1 MRLVGHRAHAAH
13 HLVHLAPLLHKAI
26 DLGGGHAGTLGD
38 AGATLAVDDGRTQA
52 LLLGHR
58 HDDGL
63 VLVEDALIQVAA
75 HLVERALAAGKHAQN
90 ALHTAHLLDGL
101 HLVEHVVH
109 GKALAQHALGSLELL
124 GIGCLLGFLDN
135 ADDVAHAQDALGHA
149 IGIERLQR
157 IGLLAHAHELDGLA
171 GHLAH
176 RKRAAAT
183 GIAVELGDDHAVK
196 VGALGEGRDN
206 VDDILAGHGIDDHQH
221 LIGLDGLLDVH
232 GLLHHLL
239 VDLQT
244 TGGIDDDHIAQVVD
258 GLLDGALGN
267 IDRVLAV
274 TAEDRHADL
283 STKRGQLVGS
293 GGTVDVARGEQRRAA
308 LLLEQVCQL
317 YSRRGL
323 TGALQAHEHNDVGN
337 AVAKDELA
345 LGGAEHLGEL
355 VEHDLDDVLR
365 RRQRF
370 HDLGGHAALLGLGD
384 KLLDDLK
391 VDVGL
396 E

>member
-1 MRLVGHRAHAAH
+1 M
-13 HLVHLAPLLHKAI
+13 
-26 DLGGGHAGTLGD
+26 
-38 AGATLAVDDGRTQA
+38 
-52 LLLGHR
+52 
-58 HDDGL
+58 
-63 VLVEDALIQVAA
+63 
-75 HLVERALAAGKHAQN
+75 
-90 ALHTAHLLDGL
+90 
-101 HLVEHVVH
+101 
-109 GKALAQHALGSLELL
+109 
-124 GIGCLLGFLDN
+124 
-135 ADDVAHAQDALGHA
+135 
-149 IGIERLQR
+149 
-157 IGLLAHAHELDGLA
+157 
-171 GHLAH
+171 
-176 RKRAAAT
+176 
-183 GIAVELGDDHAVK
+183 
-196 VGALGEGRDN
+196 
-206 VDDILAGHGIDDHQH
+206 
-221 LIGLDGLLDVH
+221 
-232 GLLHHLL
+232 
-239 VDLQT
+239 
-244 TGGIDDDHIAQVVD
+244 VD

-274 TAEDRHADL
+274 TAKDRHADL
-283 STKRGQLVGS
+283 SAKRSQLVGS

-396 E
+396 EQRHANVAHGRGDIDLGQLALAAQAVKCVVEAIAQRIKHWSLLSWTRPPGRGRNLWH